1 MLIGIT
7 GTIGSGKSVVV
18 NMLSELL
25 AAPVF
30 SSDAICRHLLEKGEA
45 GYERMREIWGDRYLD
60 ESGEVDRPLLRKAV
74 FGDHK
79 VRRELEDILHP
90 LVRIELLEAKRSGAS
105 NAIQLAEVPLL
116 FECGWQDDFDYIICV
131 TADPDIALQRV
142 VDRDSVDLAEVE
154 EIFRIQLEGAFKAER
169 SDWVIDNSGTLK
181 ETRIQVKRLA
191 AELRELM
198 SLN

>member
-1 MLIGIT
+1 MMIGIT

-30 SSDAICRHLLEKGEA
+30 SSDEICRHLLEKDEA
-45 GYERMREIWGDRYLD
+45 GYERMREIWGDRYLND
-60 ESGEVDRPLLRKAV
+60 SGEVDRPLLRKAV
-74 FGDHK
+74 FADHR

-90 LVRIELLEAKRSGAS
+90 LVRGKLIEAKRTGAS
-105 NAIQLAEVPLL
+105 ETIQLAEVPLL
-116 FECGWQDDFDYIICV
+116 FESGWQDDFDYIVCV

-142 VDRDSVDLAEVE
+142 VDRDSAELAEVE

-181 ETRIQVKRLA
+181 ETMVQVKRLA
-191 AELRELM
+191 AELRELLT
-198 SLN
+198 LN